1 MATARFYTFSKRD
14 NSTAAPATSAGTVV
28 NVVLKDGTSLLNPVL
43 LLNLENVPAW
53 SMFDFEERFYKVT
66 DVRSVR
72 QNLWEIAG
80 AVDVLA
86 SWKADILAASAFVA
100 YDTTANTEI
109 TDRRL
114 STKTTTTK
122 QENVGRAF
130 DMLGTGFSVVLNVVG
145 ENACATYILS
155 LDAAA
160 TLLSDMLTDWADG
173 LMPDVDPDDPPTDWL
188 SKIAD
193 SITTGFKQLISS
205 GSAADCIR
213 SAYIIPIDSELF
225 VANVVTEDIQLGS
238 YNTHISAK
246 RRTSRGIQDTSA
258 VVIPWQAAD
267 WRRNA
272 PYHEIY
278 LYIPMIG
285 LVSYP
290 ASSLMDETT
299 IYIDA
304 AIDETAGDA
313 LFTVA
318 VGPITAGAATK
329 VIGQYSS
336 NIAANFAIGSSNV
349 TPRQI
354 ATSVAAAAGV
364 VGASILTGGA
374 AAVAAGTAGIAGE
387 FNSITPL
394 PSSIGGA
401 GGGAILALFGYTP
414 RCMSIFHDTNVAP
427 DSVSAIIG
435 TPTNAV
441 KPLSGLAGYVETRN
455 FSVSG
460 AMTESERSDIN
471 RLMDGGVYIE

>member
-1 MATARFYTFSKRD
+1 MATARFYIFSKRD
-14 NSTAAPATSAGTVV
+14 NSTAAPVESAGTVV

-43 LLNLENVPAW
+43 LLNLESVPAW
-53 SMFDFEERFYKVT
+53 SMFDFEGRFYKVT
-66 DVRSVR
+66 DIRSVR

-86 SWKADILAASAFVA
+86 SWKSKIRAASAFVA
-100 YDTTANTEI
+100 YDTTENTEI

-114 STKTTTTK
+114 SIKTTALK
-122 QENVGRAF
+122 KENVGRAF
-130 DMLGTGFSVVLNVVG
+130 DMIGSGFSVVLNVVG
-145 ENACATYILS
+145 ESACATYILPLS
-155 LDAAA
+155 AAT
-160 TLLSDMLTDWADG
+160 TLLSDMLTTWADNI
-173 LMPDVDPDDPPTDWL
+173 MPDVDPDDPPEDWL

-193 SITTGFKQLISS
+193 SITIGFKQLISS

-213 SAYIIPIDSELF
+213 SAYIIPIDYSKFETNFIL
-225 VANVVTEDIQLGS
+225 EDIQLGS
-238 YNTHISAK
+238 YNTHIQAK
-246 RRTSRGIQDTSA
+246 RRTARGIQDTSA
-258 VVIPWQAAD
+258 VLIPWQAAD

-290 ASSLMDETT
+290 ASSLMGNST

-318 VGPITAGAATK
+318 VGPLTAGSASL
-329 VIGQYSS
+329 VIGQYST
-336 NIAANFAIGSSNV
+336 NIAANFAIGSSNI

-387 FNSITPL
+387 FNSVTPL

-414 RCMSIFHDTNVAP
+414 RCMSIFHDTTVSPN
-427 DSVSAIIG
+427 SVNNIIG

-441 KPLSGLAGYVETRN
+441 KSLSNLTGYVETRN

-460 AMTESERSDIN
+460 AMTESERNDIN

>member
-1 MATARFYTFSKRD
+1 MATARFYSFSKRD
-14 NSTAAPATSAGTVV
+14 NSTAAPDPASGVQV
-28 NVVLKDGTSLLNPVL
+28 GVMLKDATSLLNPVL
-43 LLNLENVPAW
+43 LLNYNDVPRW
-53 SMFDFEERFYKVT
+53 SMFDFEGRFYKIT
-66 DVRSVR
+66 DVRSVK
-72 QNLWEIAG
+72 QNLWEISG

-86 SWKADILAASAFVA
+86 SWKADIMAASAFVA
-100 YDTTANTEI
+100 YDTTNNTEI

-114 STKTTTTK
+114 SIKTTAVK

-155 LDAAA
+155 LTAAA

-173 LMPDVDPDDPPTDWL
+173 IMPDVDPDDPPDDWL

-213 SAYIIPIDSELF
+213 SAYIIPISPAQFE
-225 VANVVTEDIQLGS
+225 ANVVTEDIQLGS

-258 VVIPWQAAD
+258 VTIPWQAAD

-290 ASSLMDETT
+290 ASAIMGEST

-364 VGASILTGGA
+364 VGASIMTGGA

-387 FNSITPL
+387 FNSVTPL

-435 TPTNAV
+435 TPANAV
-441 KPLSGLAGYVETRN
+441 KALAGMSGYVETRN

-460 AMTESERSDIN
+460 AMSESERTNIN
-471 RLMDGGVYIE
+471 RLMDGGVYLE

>member
-1 MATARFYTFSKRD
+1 MATARFYSFSKRD
-14 NSTAAPATSAGTVV
+14 NSTAAPDPASGVQV
-28 NVVLKDGTSLLNPVL
+28 GVMLKDGTSLLNPVL
-43 LLNLENVPAW
+43 LLNYNDVPAW
-53 SMFDFEERFYKVT
+53 SMFDFEGRFYKVT

-86 SWKADILAASAFVA
+86 SWKSNILAASAFVA
-100 YDTTANTEI
+100 YDTTSNTEI
-109 TDRRL
+109 VDRRL
-114 STKTTTTK
+114 SIKTSMFK
-122 QENVGRAF
+122 YENVGRAF

-145 ENACATYILS
+145 ETACATYILPLS
-155 LDAAA
+155 AAT

-173 LMPDVDPDDPPTDWL
+173 LMPDVDPDDPPGDWL

-213 SAYIIPIDSELF
+213 SAYIIPIDYSKFETNF
-225 VANVVTEDIQLGS
+225 VLEDIQLGS
-238 YNTHISAK
+238 YNTHIQAK

-258 VVIPWQAAD
+258 VNIPWLASG
-267 WRRNA
+267 WRRNS

-278 LYIPMIG
+278 LYIPMVGNI
-285 LVSYP
+285 SYP
-290 ASSLMDETT
+290 PSSLMGVSTL
-299 IYIDA
+299 YIDVS
-304 AIDETAGDA
+304 IDETAGDA

-318 VGPITAGAATK
+318 VGPITEGSATF
-329 VIGQYSS
+329 VIGQYST
-336 NIAANFAIGSSNV
+336 NIAANFAIGSSNI

-354 ATSVAAAAGV
+354 ATSVAAAGGV
-364 VGASILTGGA
+364 VGASVLTGGA
-374 AAVAAGTAGIAGE
+374 AAVAAGTAGITGE
-387 FNSITPL
+387 FNSVTPL
-394 PSSIGGA
+394 PSCIGGA

-414 RCMSIFHDTNVAP
+414 RCMAIFRDTIVTP

-441 KPLSGLAGYVETRN
+441 KSLAGLTGYVETRN

-460 AMTESERSDIN
+460 AMTDRERADIN